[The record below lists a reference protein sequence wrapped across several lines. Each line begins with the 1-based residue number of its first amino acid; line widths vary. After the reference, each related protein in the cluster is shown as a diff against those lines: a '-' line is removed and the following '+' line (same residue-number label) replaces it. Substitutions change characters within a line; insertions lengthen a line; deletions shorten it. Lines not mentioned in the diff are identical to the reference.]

1 MLELKDVKVVF
12 NPGTVNEKVALNHI
26 NLLLEDGDFVTI
38 IGSNGAGKSTLF
50 QTIAGAVEASQGQI
64 ILNQKDLS
72 DMPEYQRSRFI
83 GRLFQDPLK
92 GTAPSMTIEEN
103 LSLASQRGKHFSL
116 KLFSHTHKQE
126 MKQALKELNPGL
138 DERLDVKVGTL
149 SGGQRQALTLL
160 MATYVTPQLLL
171 LDEHTAAL
179 DPKTAQ
185 KVLSISSKLVEEN
198 HITTLMITHNMEDA
212 LRYGNKTMIMKDG
225 EIIALIEG
233 ERRKNMTVDELIH
246 LYSTST
252 HDYNDRLLLRDSN

>member
-1 MLELKDVKVVF
+1 MLELKDVTVIF
-12 NPGTVNEKVALNHI
+12 NQGTVNEKVALSSI
-26 NLLLEDGDFVTI
+26 NLKLDKGDFVTI

-50 QTIAGAVEASQGQI
+50 QAISGAVETTQGKI
-64 ILNQKDLS
+64 VLNNQDLTN
-72 DMPEYQRSRFI
+72 MLEYKRSRFI

-116 KLFSHTHKQE
+116 SLFSHKHKNDYG
-126 MKQALKELNPGL
+126 KALAELDLGL
-138 DERLDVKVGTL
+138 EERVDAKVGTL

-160 MATYVTPQLLL
+160 MATYVTPELLL

-185 KVLSISSKLVEEN
+185 KVLTISSRLVDEH

-212 LRYGNKTMIMKDG
+212 LKYGNKTLIMKDG
-225 EIIALIEG
+225 KIIAIVEG
-233 ERRKNMTVDELIH
+233 ETRKNMTVDELIH
-246 LYSTST
+246 LYSSST
-252 HDYNDRLLLRDSN
+252 QEYNDRILLKQ

>member
-1 MLELKDVKVVF
+1 MLDLKDITVIF
-12 NPGTVNEKVALNHI
+12 NEGTVNEKVALSHV
-26 NLLLEDGDFVTI
+26 NLHLDKGDFITI

-50 QTIAGAVEASQGQI
+50 QTISGAVELTEGQV
-64 ILNQKDLS
+64 ILNNENITNY
-72 DMPEYQRSRFI
+72 PEYQRSRYI

-116 KLFSHTHKQE
+116 SLFSHKHKQE
-126 MKQALKELNPGL
+126 YKQALKELDLGL
-138 DERLDVKVGTL
+138 EDRLETKVGTL

-160 MATYVTPQLLL
+160 MATYVTPELLL

-185 KVLSISSKLVEEN
+185 KVLEISSHLIEEH

-212 LRYGNKTMIMKDG
+212 LKYGNKTMIMKDG
-225 EIIALIEG
+225 KIIALIEG
-233 ERRKNMTVDELIH
+233 EQRKKMTVEELIH
-246 LYSTST
+246 LYSSST
-252 HDYNDRLLLRDSN
+252 HEYNDRILLKQ